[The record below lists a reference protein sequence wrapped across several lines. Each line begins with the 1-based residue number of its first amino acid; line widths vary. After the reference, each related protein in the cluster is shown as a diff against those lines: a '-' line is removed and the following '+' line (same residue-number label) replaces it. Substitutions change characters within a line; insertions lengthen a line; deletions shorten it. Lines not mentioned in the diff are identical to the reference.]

1 MDLGLKDRVAMITGG
16 SRGLGKASALALAAE
31 GCHISTMARG
41 AEDLAAA
48 KDGIEALGVK
58 ALTLRGD
65 AGKAED
71 TERFFNQT
79 LEAFG
84 RVDVLVNNI
93 GGSSPGGNVDAGDD
107 TWRAAFEINFFSA
120 VRLIR
125 LVLPEMQR
133 RGWGRVINISS
144 IFGREWGGNATY
156 MSSKAAMIALTKQ
169 IARSVTTDAVTVN
182 SVAPGSIMF
191 EGGSWWKRRREDP
204 ETIDAFVRAEMPFG
218 RMGRPEEIGD
228 VVAFLASERASL
240 VNGVCFNVD
249 GGQSRSLI

>member
-1 MDLGLKDRVAMITGG
+1 MDLGLEGRVAMITGA

-41 AEDLAAA
+41 AEDLEKARRE
-48 KDGIEALGVK
+48 IETLGVK
-58 ALTLRGD
+58 ALTLQGDASRGD
-65 AGKAED
+65 D
-71 TERFFNQT
+71 TARFFDRT
-79 LEAFG
+79 LETFE
-84 RVDVLVNNI
+84 RVDILINNI
-93 GGSSPGGNVDAGDD
+93 GGSSPGGNIDADD
-107 TWRAAFEINFFSA
+107 DMWHLAFENNFFSA
-120 VRLIR
+120 VRLTR

-133 RGWGRVINISS
+133 RGFGRVINISS

-156 MSSKAAMIALTKQ
+156 MSSKAALIALTKQ
-169 IARSVTTDAVTVN
+169 IARSVTDDRVTVN

-191 EGGSWWKRRREDP
+191 EGGSWWRRRQEDP
-204 ETIDAFVRAEMPFG
+204 EKIDAFIRAEMPFG
-218 RMGRPEEIGD
+218 RMGRPEEIGS